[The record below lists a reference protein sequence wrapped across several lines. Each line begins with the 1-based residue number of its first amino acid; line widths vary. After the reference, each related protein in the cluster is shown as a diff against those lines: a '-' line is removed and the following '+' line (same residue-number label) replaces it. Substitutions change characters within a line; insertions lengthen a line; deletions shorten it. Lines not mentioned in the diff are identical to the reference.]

1 VVHPNILRNPNYF
14 KTMNALARPYF
25 MRDTARTA
33 AFLGMPFRRPV
44 PDPIQQN
51 FETLEVSTE
60 QPLARWLGHLGI
72 AAIEAGRGFN
82 FCLEVSRLLWDG
94 AVDQWHEGDHLKD
107 ACHRAGLEWSELSSL
122 VSARPDYYEQ
132 QLQVNAYALTAVG
145 HWGVPTM
152 VYGQET
158 FFGQDRIDVLAWSV
172 RQHSTT

>member
-1 VVHPNILRNPNYF
+1 
-14 KTMNALARPYF
+14 
-25 MRDTARTA
+25 
-33 AFLGMPFRRPV
+33 
-44 PDPIQQN
+44 
-51 FETLEVSTE
+51 
-60 QPLARWLGHLGI
+60 
-72 AAIEAGRGFN
+72 
-82 FCLEVSRLLWDG
+82 LLWDG

-132 QLQVNAYALTAVG
+132 QLQVNADALTAVG